1 MSTTTTTPSALDAVP
16 LDRYDVA
23 VIGAG
28 PAGIAGALRAAELG
42 ARVVLV
48 EATDRVGG
56 TCVNTGCVPT
66 RALAKAARLM
76 REIRSAGAYGIQVSA
91 PVLDWP
97 TTVSLVRERVAL
109 VRDSKADVARL
120 EAAGVDLVTE
130 QRARFED
137 AETLVLGSGRRIA
150 ASAILLCVGGHSR
163 VLPLPGAELA
173 ILPEHILTVPA
184 LPQTVA
190 IIGGGNTGAQVAT
203 ILDSFGVS
211 VTLLDVAPRILMT
224 SDAQIAATITEEF
237 ARHHIMVRTGIAGVD
252 GLSPGLDGT
261 TVVRWRDGDD
271 VHEDAF
277 GAVIMAAGW
286 PANVEDLG
294 LADAG
299 VIVERS
305 AIPVD
310 RYFRTSTPHIFAV
323 GDANG
328 SDMLVQA
335 AYFEAEAAAE
345 NAVLGAN
352 RASPHHLLPVGAFTD
367 PDYAQVGLTEED
379 ARRRDPDCIVA
390 VAPYDRLERALID
403 DRATGYLKLIADH
416 RRDLLLGAHAVG
428 ENAVEVIQA
437 VTTAMAAGIDIA
449 TLARVK
455 FAYPTY
461 SAIIGVAARM
471 LLGTAPIG

>member
-1 MSTTTTTPSALDAVP
+1 MSTTIDRPAATGPQA

-28 PAGIAGALRAAELG
+28 PAGVAGALRAAELG

-76 REIRSAGAYGIQVSA
+76 REIRSAGAYGIQVGS

-109 VRDSKADVARL
+109 VRDSKADVERL
-120 EAAGVDLVTE
+120 AAAGVELVYDE
-130 QRARFED
+130 RARFED
-137 AETLVLGSGRRIA
+137 AETLVLESGRRVTA
-150 ASAILLCVGGHSR
+150 ASVLLCVGGHSR
-163 VLPLPGAELA
+163 VLPIPGAELA
-173 ILPEHILTVPA
+173 ILPEHILTVPV

-203 ILDSFGVS
+203 ILDSFGVA

-237 ARHHIMVRTGIAGVD
+237 VKHHIVVKTGIAGVD
-252 GLSPGLDGT
+252 SLSSSEAGT
-261 TVVRWRDGDD
+261 TVVRWREGDG
-271 VHEDAF
+271 VHEEPFD
-277 GAVIMAAGW
+277 AVIMAAGW
-286 PANVEDLG
+286 PVNVEDLG
-294 LADAG
+294 LAEAG
-299 VIVERS
+299 VTVERS

-323 GDANG
+323 GDATG
-328 SDMLVQA
+328 RDMLVQA

-379 ARRRDPDCIVA
+379 ARQRDPGCIVA

-403 DRATGYLKLIADH
+403 DRSTGYLKLIADH
-416 RRDLLLGAHAVG
+416 RRDLILGAHAVG
-428 ENAVEVIQA
+428 ENAIEVIQA
-437 VTTAMAAGIDIA
+437 ITTAMAAGIDIA

-461 SAIIGVAARM
+461 SAIIGVAARA
-471 LLGTAPIG
+471 LLRATSES